1 MWTRSE
7 ARRAGG
13 PAPPD
18 APLPGLAPRRALDL
32 VRRGWVW
39 ILVATLVG
47 AGVGFAMAAART
59 GYEATVVMG
68 VSGGGDP
75 IAASTLA
82 ESAASTIGSEAVI
95 SESAVQLGVDP
106 LTLLARTS
114 SSVEKGTTLIDVTG
128 IGESPSAAIAVAT
141 TVAQTAL
148 AGYRSRSALAAEQVR
163 AAGQELLATGKL
175 AQPTAETAR
184 QESIGTVVGAA
195 QGASIEGE
203 ATLFV
208 VSSAQRAT
216 PIGVSRTVGV
226 LLGAAAGLLV
236 ALLVLL
242 SRSGRRSGRVRST
255 SDLEF
260 VPGVTAT
267 MRASEVE
274 RLAGAALESGCR
286 IVVLMGVGVP
296 PRELDLLADGMGAWL
311 RLGGRSVGTVEV
323 ADDLEAPVGLTLRS
337 DGGWAVSSGQAGTV
351 LARSARDRVTDSL
364 HANVLIVCI
373 DADDP
378 STRLMFGQR
387 DFMPVF
393 AVAPGTRR
401 STIDSL
407 VEPFGDAGVVA
418 VLVGS

>member
-148 AGYRSRSALAAEQVR
+148 AGYRSRSALAAEHMVR
-163 AAGQELLATGKL
+163 
-175 AQPTAETAR
+175 
-184 QESIGTVVGAA
+184 
-195 QGASIEGE
+195 
-203 ATLFV
+203 
-208 VSSAQRAT
+208 
-216 PIGVSRTVGV
+216 
-226 LLGAAAGLLV
+226 
-236 ALLVLL
+236 
-242 SRSGRRSGRVRST
+242 
-255 SDLEF
+255 
-260 VPGVTAT
+260 
-267 MRASEVE
+267 
-274 RLAGAALESGCR
+274 
-286 IVVLMGVGVP
+286 
-296 PRELDLLADGMGAWL
+296 
-311 RLGGRSVGTVEV
+311 
-323 ADDLEAPVGLTLRS
+323 
-337 DGGWAVSSGQAGTV
+337 
-351 LARSARDRVTDSL
+351 
-364 HANVLIVCI
+364 
-373 DADDP
+373 
-378 STRLMFGQR
+378 
-387 DFMPVF
+387 
-393 AVAPGTRR
+393 
-401 STIDSL
+401 
-407 VEPFGDAGVVA
+407 
-418 VLVGS
+418 